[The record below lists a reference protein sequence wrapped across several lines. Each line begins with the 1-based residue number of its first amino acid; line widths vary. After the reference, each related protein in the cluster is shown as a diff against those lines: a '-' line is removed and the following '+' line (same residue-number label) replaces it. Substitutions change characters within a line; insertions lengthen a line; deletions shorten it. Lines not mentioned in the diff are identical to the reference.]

1 VGGLGC
7 LESWCSC
14 CSHLLEAVLYSRWP
28 CVHLLYHATASETR
42 LVVVVVVVV
51 VVVLVLVRPPINGS
65 NGRTYRMLVMFSFF
79 FFALR
84 SPSSLDR
91 SP

>member
-1 VGGLGC
+1 M
-7 LESWCSC
+7 
-14 CSHLLEAVLYSRWP
+14 
-28 CVHLLYHATASETR
+28 
-42 LVVVVVVVV
+42 VVVVVVV